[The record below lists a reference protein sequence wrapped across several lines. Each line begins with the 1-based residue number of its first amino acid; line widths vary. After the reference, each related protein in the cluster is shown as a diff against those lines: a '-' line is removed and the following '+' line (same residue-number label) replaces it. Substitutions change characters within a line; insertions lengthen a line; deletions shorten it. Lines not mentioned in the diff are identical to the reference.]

1 MKIVSAEYAQRSNRC
16 KRGLYKE
23 GNEIYHADAVRAFNI
38 LKKYRLEQGEEE
50 KMSVSGQQ

>member
-1 MKIVSAEYAQRSNRC
+1 MKMVSAEYLERSNRC

-23 GNEIYHADAVRAFNI
+23 GNEIYNADAVGAFNI